1 MALRRKEL
9 LEVVS
14 PPLLEYLRDNA
25 ATMVTDKATSVT
37 VSDIL
42 ASACG
47 DLQPAMTAVAQ
58 LANQELLPGGISG
71 QVRRESEQDYECDLR
86 SVSSEV
92 VDCWA
97 SRLNFF
103 SAAASHGRASSR
115 TPGAEMAHRAGHDT
129 SRGWQRR

>member
-1 MALRRKEL
+1 MSSCLPPISKKDMALRRKEL

-14 PPLLEYLRDNA
+14 PPLLEYLRGNA

-47 DLQPAMTAVAQ
+47 DLRPAMTSVAQ

-71 QVRRESEQDYECDLR
+71 QVRCDT
-86 SVSSEV
+86 
-92 VDCWA
+92 
-97 SRLNFF
+97 F
-103 SAAASHGRASSR
+103 SPSYRKSI
-115 TPGAEMAHRAGHDT
+115 
-129 SRGWQRR
+129 